1 MNSTTFQDA
10 LPQVSNLSDHAGQP
24 AAFNPTPTINRYFR
38 ALLFCLLAN
47 AGQTAHAAVMNFD
60 DLVLNVSGVVNP
72 PTPYQGVL
80 WGDVG
85 VPDLFAWGDIS
96 YAATNS
102 YANTNY
108 GSPSGDIAASNY
120 AGPVF
125 ASMANGAAFDFNG
138 AYFSSQRQNNQLTS
152 TSAKTLTLQGF
163 NGATLVNSLA
173 VNLDLNRIG
182 YEWIQA
188 DFIGI
193 TSLKITGSTDDDRI
207 PDSATTWMIDDF
219 TYNATPNQVPEPAT
233 MVLAL
238 LGLGLFGVV
247 RRGPAKP

>member
-1 MNSTTFQDA
+1 MNSNAFKA
-10 LPQVSNLSDHAGQP
+10 IPPQPSTAVSRVSEP
-24 AAFNPTPTINRYFR
+24 ADITPTSPIKRYSR
-38 ALLFCLLAN
+38 VLALCLLAS
-47 AGQTAHAAVMNFD
+47 AGHTAQAAVMNFD
-60 DLVLNVSGVVNP
+60 DLVLNVSGVVNL

-80 WGDVG
+80 WGDLG
-85 VPDLFAWGDIS
+85 DPDLFAWGDIS

-108 GSPSGDIAASNY
+108 DSPSGDIAASNY

-125 ASMANGAAFDFNG
+125 ASMADSAAFDFNG
-138 AYFSSQRQNNQLTS
+138 AYFSSQRQNNLLTS

-193 TSLKITGSTDDDRI
+193 TSLKITGSTDDVRI

-238 LGLGLFGVV
+238 LGLGLLGVV
-247 RRGPAKP
+247 RRGPAKT

>member
-1 MNSTTFQDA
+1 MYSNAFKTVPPQPSTD
-10 LPQVSNLSDHAGQP
+10 VSRVGEP
-24 AAFNPTPTINRYFR
+24 ADITPTSPIKRYSR
-38 ALLFCLLAN
+38 VLALCLLAS
-47 AGQTAHAAVMNFD
+47 AGHTAQAAVMNFD
-60 DLVLNVSGVVNP
+60 DLVLNGSGVVNL
-72 PTPYQGVL
+72 PTPYQGVI
-80 WGDVG
+80 WGVLGDT
-85 VPDLFAWGDIS
+85 DLFAWGDIS
-96 YAATNS
+96 YTDN
-102 YANTNY
+102 YRNTNY

-125 ASMANGAAFDFNG
+125 ASMVNGASFDFNG
-138 AYFSSQRQNNQLTS
+138 AYFSSQRQNNLLTS

-173 VNLDLNRIG
+173 VNLDLNRTG

-193 TSLKITGSTDDDRI
+193 TSLKITGSTDDVNI

-238 LGLGLFGVV
+238 LGLGLLGVV
-247 RRGPAKP
+247 RRGPAKT